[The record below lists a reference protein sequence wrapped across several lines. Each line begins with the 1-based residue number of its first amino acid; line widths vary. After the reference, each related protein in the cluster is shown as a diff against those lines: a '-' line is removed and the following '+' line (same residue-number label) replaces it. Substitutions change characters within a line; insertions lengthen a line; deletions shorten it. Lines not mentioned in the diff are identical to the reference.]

1 MEFVED
7 DEFLSQVAAAEAAA
21 LSSSTAASKRRRIS
35 TTVTPTSISTS
46 AANSSNITSTAVQNS
61 NNTTVNLREG
71 AYIAALKGSKS
82 LEFQQQ
88 AKIFSSSSVPRQN
101 YNPYSTSYNSNSS
114 FPTSD
119 SGNTCFKCGKS
130 GHWARDCDAGPI
142 NDEYGS
148 ANFPEKKCPCGL
160 GICIILTA
168 NTDKNRGRKFY
179 KCPSRQENGGC
190 DFFEWC
196 DKPSFTYNTAIQN
209 NSATNFS
216 IAELSCPCGAG
227 PCRVLTAKTGNNI
240 GQQFYRCPSQIDLGA
255 KDLEDGLV
263 MSPISSRI
271 LFLIPFERG
280 YSGES
285 RYADLDSNGRS
296 DIDSEVDAKKQESC
310 GFFKW
315 CNEITNAAGSTESR
329 KAPQFYQSTNN
340 MSNKSHNS
348 ATCFKCGKEGHWAKD
363 CVQSPTDGGGKL
375 NSMCNKSHN
384 SATCFKYGKEGHWAK
399 DCTHSFSLSSP
410 TNGGGKSTTVTTCF
424 KCGMPGHWAKDCTSV
439 VDKRA

>member
-46 AANSSNITSTAVQNS
+46 AAK
-61 NNTTVNLREG
+61 EG

-119 SGNTCFKCGKS
+119 SGNTCF
-130 GHWARDCDAGPI
+130 
-142 NDEYGS
+142 N
-148 ANFPEKKCPCGL
+148 EKKCPCGL

-240 GQQFYRCPSQIDLGA
+240 GQQFYRCPSQVQKVDTRH
-255 KDLEDGLV
+255 GLTTL
-263 MSPISSRI
+263 S
-271 LFLIPFERG
+271 
-280 YSGES
+280 
-285 RYADLDSNGRS
+285 
-296 DIDSEVDAKKQESC
+296 
-310 GFFKW
+310 
-315 CNEITNAAGSTESR
+315 
-329 KAPQFYQSTNN
+329 APVICCIV
-340 MSNKSHNS
+340 
-348 ATCFKCGKEGHWAKD
+348 A
-363 CVQSPTDGGGKL
+363 
-375 NSMCNKSHN
+375 
-384 SATCFKYGKEGHWAK
+384 
-399 DCTHSFSLSSP
+399 
-410 TNGGGKSTTVTTCF
+410 
-424 KCGMPGHWAKDCTSV
+424 
-439 VDKRA
+439 

>member
-1 MEFVED
+1 MMEFVED

-46 AANSSNITSTAVQNS
+46 AANSSNITSTALQNS

-88 AKIFSSSSVPRQN
+88 AKIFSSPSVPRQN
-101 YNPYSTSYNSNSS
+101 YNPYSTSYHSNSS

-148 ANFPEKKCPCGL
+148 ASFPEKNCPCGL

-179 KCPSRQENGGC
+179 KCPTRQENGGC

-196 DKPSFTYNTAIQN
+196 DKPSCTYNTAIQN

-216 IAELSCPCGAG
+216 IPELSCPCGAG

-240 GQQFYRCPSQIDLGA
+240 GQQFYRCPSQ
-255 KDLEDGLV
+255 
-263 MSPISSRI
+263 
-271 LFLIPFERG
+271 
-280 YSGES
+280 
-285 RYADLDSNGRS
+285 
-296 DIDSEVDAKKQESC
+296 ESC

-315 CNEITNAAGSTESR
+315 CIEITNAAGSTESR

-340 MSNKSHNS
+340 MSNRSHNS

-384 SATCFKYGKEGHWAK
+384 SATCFKCGKEGHWAK

-410 TNGGGKSTTVTTCF
+410 ADGGGKSTTATTCF
-424 KCGMPGHWAKDCTSV
+424 KCGKPGHWAKDCTSV
-439 VDKRA
+439 VAKRQPRG